1 MIKKFSLT
9 ETRSYD
15 SAWRMKGRG
24 AGREGGVCV
33 LYNTSIGN
41 TYVCLHR
48 ARPNVDNSCGRTATA
63 VAKGDD

>member
-15 SAWRMKGRG
+15 SAWRMKGGRG
-24 AGREGGVCV
+24 VGVCV

-48 ARPNVDNSCGRTATA
+48 ARLNADNGCGRTATA